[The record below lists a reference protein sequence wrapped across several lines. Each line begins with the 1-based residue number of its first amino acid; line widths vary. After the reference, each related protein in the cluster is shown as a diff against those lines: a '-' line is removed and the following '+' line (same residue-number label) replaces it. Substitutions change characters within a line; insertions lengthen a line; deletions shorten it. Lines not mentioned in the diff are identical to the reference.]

1 MLNRRDSD
9 IVTYSPIAMQ
19 LMLSL
24 ATIRPFIVAD
34 GVLCTA
40 VLPHRHA
47 AAVEFGNHLAF
58 QPLHFCVQRFD
69 PRFYLL
75 FLLL

>member
-24 ATIRPFIVAD
+24 ATIRPFNRCIYATSVLTCVSTSCFCSCKRRYRSTVAD
-34 GVLCTA
+34 KS
-40 VLPHRHA
+40 LPS
-47 AAVEFGNHLAF
+47 
-58 QPLHFCVQRFD
+58 
-69 PRFYLL
+69 
-75 FLLL
+75 